1 VRRRS
6 KAGGQPVKTRR
17 RKTAAP
23 ERRNAPKS
31 VRSRSPFI
39 ADLQEQLDR
48 RTRERDE
55 ALEQQTATSE
65 VLQVIS
71 SSPGDLQ
78 PVFEAMLKNAV
89 RICEAKFGTL
99 YLRDAD
105 AYRAVAEK
113 APEIV
118 GKTTGQREEFVHKL
132 EKATYRFQGF
142 ALLEFLPRLV
152 DDDDADQKLTAASDE
167 FISKCPLPPHSE
179 SGRALGRIRRRIAAV
194 YAGMSLA
201 IDYNILPFSKGAT
214 LRDLVKCMNDAID
227 LLITSQAQGSA
238 APGLSDDDLITQ
250 FRQQLISAKFIRAGA
265 YAKRAKTLTAEQ
277 IKKRRWVH
285 QFRPTEQIPAHAA
298 DPSHAALVS
307 R

>member
-113 APEIV
+113 AP
-118 GKTTGQREEFVHKL
+118 
-132 EKATYRFQGF
+132 
-142 ALLEFLPRLV
+142 
-152 DDDDADQKLTAASDE
+152 
-167 FISKCPLPPHSE
+167 
-179 SGRALGRIRRRIAAV
+179 
-194 YAGMSLA
+194 
-201 IDYNILPFSKGAT
+201 
-214 LRDLVKCMNDAID
+214 
-227 LLITSQAQGSA
+227 
-238 APGLSDDDLITQ
+238 
-250 FRQQLISAKFIRAGA
+250 
-265 YAKRAKTLTAEQ
+265 
-277 IKKRRWVH
+277 
-285 QFRPTEQIPAHAA
+285 
-298 DPSHAALVS
+298 
-307 R
+307 